1 MGLSQKQKDQWRGYV
16 FDKHKEGWEVSEEE
30 TNFMWIEQVDEVG
43 RIFLDKYL
51 RPQCEFIECWE
62 SKEAWGK
69 ANVNSNNK
77 EE

>member
-1 MGLSQKQKDQWRGYV
+1 MGLSQKQRDQWRGYV
-16 FDKHKEGWEVSEEE
+16 SDKLNEDWEATEEE
-30 TNFMWIEQVDEVG
+30 SGFMWIEQVDEVG

-62 SKEAWGK
+62 SREAWGK
-69 ANVNSNNK
+69 ANANSKNK